1 MTTQPNRF
9 ITRYSAFKHKTA
21 TKVSTFAILLVVG
34 CSMLSGVANAKPSSD
49 VSKEEMCYMAG
60 DLAYTATTKKDEQKA
75 IAVFDK
81 IINQPNQSPATVA
94 YVTMVK
100 ELAYYGLNKQGVF
113 QGDRLKQLIRSK
125 CLSIHS
131 KYFD

>member
-34 CSMLSGVANAKPSSD
+34 CSMLSGAANAKPTD
-49 VSKEEMCYMAG
+49 ANKEQSCYNAG
-60 DLAYTATTKKDEQKA
+60 ETAYLVVTRKDEQKA
-75 IAVFDK
+75 IGHLNNA
-81 IINQPNQSPATVA
+81 INEGKDSPATVA
-94 YVTMVK
+94 YFTLVK